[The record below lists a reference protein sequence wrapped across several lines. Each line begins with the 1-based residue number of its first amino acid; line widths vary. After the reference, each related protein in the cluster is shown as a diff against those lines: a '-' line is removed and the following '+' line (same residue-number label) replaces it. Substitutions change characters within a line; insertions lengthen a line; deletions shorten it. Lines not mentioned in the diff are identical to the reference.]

1 MVSTCRV
8 GTAHAGCG
16 SLTLFAIRVFPDHPH
31 AVWSLAPRDGDFSR
45 RWQRIKSEFSVGI
58 PAAAPRSESKQSK
71 RHKGILRRRF
81 WEHPIRDEIDS
92 VSLGM
97 TPAKPRHP
105 SPSGRRGAAP
115 PSRTR
120 PPGRPASG
128 AQAPALS
135 VVGADGRA
143 AGEGRGD
150 AEGQVVAVLADA
162 GRRLVLDPYVR
173 YRDPVIHRQ
182 APVNTS

>member
-16 SLTLFAIRVFPDHPH
+16 SLTLFAIRVLPDHPH
-31 AVWSLAPRDGDFSR
+31 AVWSLPPRDGDFSR

-71 RHKGILRRRF
+71 RQKGILRRRF

-120 PPGRPASG
+120 PPGDQRRELRRRRPQSLVPTAVPPVKG
-128 AQAPALS
+128 VVTPKVRLS
-135 VVGADGRA
+135 
-143 AGEGRGD
+143 
-150 AEGQVVAVLADA
+150 
-162 GRRLVLDPYVR
+162 R
-173 YRDPVIHRQ
+173 YLPMLGGVWY
-182 APVNTS
+182 